1 MLNRMVFS
9 ISALSF
15 IFIMACSSDNV
26 AGGTIDPNSIA
37 EISSSSEGGG
47 GANAISSD
55 VGDISSSSKKNDRV
69 ESSSS
74 NLPNKGVTSSSEKVE
89 KVESNSSSSGQ
100 YDDSSLVPDPVSSS
114 SRSRSNNGDS
124 RDGGQNG
131 LVPQPNSSDGSER
144 DVLVSSSGGSGL
156 VVHAENFSLQ
166 CKEEAV
172 YGDGNA
178 PDDAP
183 PSPSASFY
191 VYNEAEVITFENVY
205 FDLPC
210 NKEKRTK
217 FLNDLY
223 ENGTD
228 VSLDGDTVFVN
239 LPQTESINCG
249 CVAEGGFRLD
259 KYYPDINYA
268 VFNQQNAIQ
277 LYEMHYTLVEDIE
290 GHN

>member
-37 EISSSSEGGG
+37 EISSSSEGDG
-47 GANAISSD
+47 GANAVSSD

-74 NLPNKGVTSSSEKVE
+74 NLPNKGLISSSEKVE
-89 KVESNSSSSGQ
+89 KVESSSS
-100 YDDSSLVPDPVSSS
+100 YVPDPVSSS
-114 SRSRSNNGDS
+114 SRSRSNNGGS

-191 VYNEAEVITFENVY
+191 VYNEAEVIMFENVY
-205 FDLPC
+205 FDVPC

-268 VFNQQNAIQ
+268 VFDQQNAIQ
-277 LYEMHYTLVEDIE
+277 LYEMHYTLVEDVE

>member
-37 EISSSSEGGG
+37 EISSSSEGDG
-47 GANAISSD
+47 GANAVSSD
-55 VGDISSSSKKNDRV
+55 VGGISSSSKKNDRV

-74 NLPNKGVTSSSEKVE
+74 NLPNKGLISSSEKVE
-89 KVESNSSSSGQ
+89 KVESSSS
-100 YDDSSLVPDPVSSS
+100 YVPDPVSSS
-114 SRSRSNNGDS
+114 SRSRSNNGGS
-124 RDGGQNG
+124 QDGGQNG
-131 LVPQPNSSDGSER
+131 LVPQPNSSDGSKR
-144 DVLVSSSGGSGL
+144 DVLVSSSGGNGL

-205 FDLPC
+205 FDVPC

-268 VFNQQNAIQ
+268 VFDQQNAIQ
-277 LYEMHYTLVEDIE
+277 LYEMHYTLVEDVE

>member
-47 GANAISSD
+47 GANAVSSD
-55 VGDISSSSKKNDRV
+55 ARNTRDISSSSKKGDGG

-74 NLPNKGVTSSSEKVE
+74 NLPDKVVSSSSEKVE
-89 KVESNSSSSGQ
+89 KVESSSSGNEQ
-100 YDDSSLVPDPVSSS
+100 YGDSVSSS
-114 SRSRSNNGDS
+114 SRSRDS

-131 LVPQPNSSDGSER
+131 LVPNPISSDSTER
-144 DVLVSSSGGSGL
+144 DVVMSSSGGDGL

-178 PDDAP
+178 PNEA
-183 PSPSASFY
+183 SPSASFY

-205 FDLPC
+205 FDIPC
-210 NKEKRTK
+210 NKEKRTE
-217 FLNDLY
+217 FLNGLY

-228 VSLDGDTVFVN
+228 VSLDGDTVFIS
-239 LPQTESINCG
+239 LPETESINCG
-249 CVAEGGFRLD
+249 CVADGGFRLD

-268 VFNQQNAIQ
+268 VFNQQNAIL
-277 LYEMHYTLVEDIE
+277 LYEMHYTLIEDVE

>member
-47 GANAISSD
+47 GANAVSSD
-55 VGDISSSSKKNDRV
+55 AGNTRNISSSSKKGDRG

-74 NLPNKGVTSSSEKVE
+74 NLPDKVVSSSSEKVE
-89 KVESNSSSSGQ
+89 KVESSSSGNEQ
-100 YDDSSLVPDPVSSS
+100 YGDSVSSS
-114 SRSRSNNGDS
+114 SRSRDS
-124 RDGGQNG
+124 QDGGQNG
-131 LVPQPNSSDGSER
+131 LVPNPISSDSTER
-144 DVLVSSSGGSGL
+144 DVVMSSSGGSGL

-178 PDDAP
+178 PNEA
-183 PSPSASFY
+183 SPSASFY
-191 VYNEAEVITFENVY
+191 VYNEAEVIRFENVY
-205 FDLPC
+205 FDVPC
-210 NKEKRTK
+210 NKEKRTG
-217 FLNDLY
+217 FLDGLY

-249 CVAEGGFRLD
+249 CVADGGFRLD

-268 VFNQQNAIQ
+268 VFDQQNAIQ
-277 LYEMHYTLVEDIE
+277 LYEMHYTLVEEAE

>member
-37 EISSSSEGGG
+37 EISSSSEGDG
-47 GANAISSD
+47 GANAVSSD

-74 NLPNKGVTSSSEKVE
+74 NLPNKGLISSSEKVE
-89 KVESNSSSSGQ
+89 KVESSSS
-100 YDDSSLVPDPVSSS
+100 YVPDPVSSS
-114 SRSRSNNGDS
+114 SRPRSNNGGS
-124 RDGGQNG
+124 QDGGRNG

-144 DVLVSSSGGSGL
+144 DVLVSSSGYSHL

-183 PSPSASFY
+183 PSPLASFY

-239 LPQTESINCG
+239 LQQTESINCG
-249 CVAEGGFRLD
+249 CVADGGFRLD

-268 VFNQQNAIQ
+268 VFNQQNVIQ

>member
-1 MLNRMVFS
+1 
-9 ISALSF
+9 
-15 IFIMACSSDNV
+15 
-26 AGGTIDPNSIA
+26 
-37 EISSSSEGGG
+37 
-47 GANAISSD
+47 
-55 VGDISSSSKKNDRV
+55 
-69 ESSSS
+69 
-74 NLPNKGVTSSSEKVE
+74 LPNKGLISSSEKVE
-89 KVESNSSSSGQ
+89 KVESSSSGNEQ
-100 YDDSSLVPDPVSSS
+100 YGDSVSSS
-114 SRSRSNNGDS
+114 SRSRDS
-124 RDGGQNG
+124 QDGGQNG
-131 LVPQPNSSDGSER
+131 LVPNPISSDSTER
-144 DVLVSSSGGSGL
+144 DVVMSSSGGGGL

-178 PDDAP
+178 PNEA
-183 PSPSASFY
+183 SPSASFY

-205 FDLPC
+205 FDIPC
-210 NKEKRTK
+210 NKEKRTE
-217 FLNDLY
+217 FLNGLY

-268 VFNQQNAIQ
+268 VFDQQNAIQ
-277 LYEMHYTLVEDIE
+277 LYEMHYTLVEDVE

>member
-15 IFIMACSSDNV
+15 VFMMACSSDNV

-37 EISSSSEGGG
+37 EISSSSEGGDG
-47 GANAISSD
+47 VNAISSD
-55 VGDISSSSKKNDRV
+55 AGNTRNISSSSKKGDGG
-69 ESSSS
+69 ESSSFD
-74 NLPNKGVTSSSEKVE
+74 LPDKAVSSSSEKVE
-89 KVESNSSSSGQ
+89 MVESSSSGNEQ
-100 YDDSSLVPDPVSSS
+100 YGDSVSSS
-114 SRSRSNNGDS
+114 SRSRDS
-124 RDGGQNG
+124 QDGGQNG
-131 LVPQPNSSDGSER
+131 FVPNPISSDSTER
-144 DVLVSSSGGSGL
+144 DIVMSSSGGSGL

-172 YGDGNA
+172 YSDGNA
-178 PDDAP
+178 SDDAP

-191 VYNEAEVITFENVY
+191 IYNEAEVITFENVY
-205 FDLPC
+205 FDVPC

-217 FLNDLY
+217 FLNGLY

-228 VSLDGDTVFVN
+228 VSLDDDTVFVN

-249 CVAEGGFRLD
+249 CMADGGFRLD

-268 VFNQQNAIQ
+268 VFNQQNAIL
-277 LYEMHYTLVEDIE
+277 LYEMHYTLVEDVE

>member
-55 VGDISSSSKKNDRV
+55 AGNTRNISSSSKKNDRV

-74 NLPNKGVTSSSEKVE
+74 NLPNKGLISSSEKVE
-89 KVESNSSSSGQ
+89 KVESSSSGNEQ
-100 YDDSSLVPDPVSSS
+100 YGDSVSSS
-114 SRSRSNNGDS
+114 SRSRDS
-124 RDGGQNG
+124 QDGGQNG
-131 LVPQPNSSDGSER
+131 LVPNPISSDSTER
-144 DVLVSSSGGSGL
+144 DVVMSSSGGGGL

-178 PDDAP
+178 PNEA
-183 PSPSASFY
+183 SPSASFY

-205 FDLPC
+205 FDIPC
-210 NKEKRTK
+210 NKEKRTEL
-217 FLNDLY
+217 LNGLY

-268 VFNQQNAIQ
+268 VFDQQNAIQ
-277 LYEMHYTLVEDIE
+277 LYEMHYTLVEEAE

>member
-37 EISSSSEGGG
+37 EISSSSEGNG
-47 GANAISSD
+47 GANAVSSD

-74 NLPNKGVTSSSEKVE
+74 NLPNKGLISSSEKVE
-89 KVESNSSSSGQ
+89 KVESSSS
-100 YDDSSLVPDPVSSS
+100 YVPDPVSSS
-114 SRSRSNNGDS
+114 SRSRPNNGGS
-124 RDGGQNG
+124 QDGGQNG

-268 VFNQQNAIQ
+268 VFDQQNAIQ
-277 LYEMHYTLVEDIE
+277 LYEMHYTLVEDVE

>member
-37 EISSSSEGGG
+37 EISSSSEGDG
-47 GANAISSD
+47 GANAVSSD
-55 VGDISSSSKKNDRV
+55 VGGISSSSKKNDRV

-74 NLPNKGVTSSSEKVE
+74 NLPNKGLISSSEKVE
-89 KVESNSSSSGQ
+89 KVESSSS
-100 YDDSSLVPDPVSSS
+100 YVPDPVSSS
-114 SRSRSNNGDS
+114 SRSRSNNGGS
-124 RDGGQNG
+124 HDGGQNG

-205 FDLPC
+205 FDVPC

-268 VFNQQNAIQ
+268 VFDQQNAIQ
-277 LYEMHYTLVEDIE
+277 LYEMHYTLVEDVE

>member
-37 EISSSSEGGG
+37 EISSSSEGDG
-47 GANAISSD
+47 GANAVSSD
-55 VGDISSSSKKNDRV
+55 VGGISSSSKKNDRV

-74 NLPNKGVTSSSEKVE
+74 NLPNKGLISSSEKVE
-89 KVESNSSSSGQ
+89 KVESSSS
-100 YDDSSLVPDPVSSS
+100 YVPDPVSSS
-114 SRSRSNNGDS
+114 SRSRSNNGGS
-124 RDGGQNG
+124 QDGGQNG

-205 FDLPC
+205 FDVPC

-268 VFNQQNAIQ
+268 VFDQQNAIQ
-277 LYEMHYTLVEDIE
+277 LYEMHYTLVEDVE

>member
-37 EISSSSEGGG
+37 EISSSSEGDG
-47 GANAISSD
+47 GANAVSSD
-55 VGDISSSSKKNDRV
+55 VGGISSSSKKNDRV

-74 NLPNKGVTSSSEKVE
+74 NLPNKGLISSSEKVE
-89 KVESNSSSSGQ
+89 KVESSSS
-100 YDDSSLVPDPVSSS
+100 YVPDPVSSS
-114 SRSRSNNGDS
+114 SRSRSNNGGS
-124 RDGGQNG
+124 QDGGQNG
-131 LVPQPNSSDGSER
+131 LVPNPISSDSTER
-144 DVLVSSSGGSGL
+144 DVVMSSSGGGGL

-205 FDLPC
+205 FDVPC

-268 VFNQQNAIQ
+268 VFDQQNAIQ
-277 LYEMHYTLVEDIE
+277 LYEMHYTLVEDVE

>member
-37 EISSSSEGGG
+37 EISSSSEGDG
-47 GANAISSD
+47 GANAVSSD
-55 VGDISSSSKKNDRV
+55 VGGISSSSKKNDRV

-74 NLPNKGVTSSSEKVE
+74 NLPNKGLISSSEKVE
-89 KVESNSSSSGQ
+89 KVESSSS
-100 YDDSSLVPDPVSSS
+100 YVPDPVSSS
-114 SRSRSNNGDS
+114 SRSRSNNGGS
-124 RDGGQNG
+124 QDGGQNG

-144 DVLVSSSGGSGL
+144 DVLVSSSGGNGL

-205 FDLPC
+205 FDVPC

-268 VFNQQNAIQ
+268 VFDQQNAIQ
-277 LYEMHYTLVEDIE
+277 LYEMHYTLVEDVE

>member
-37 EISSSSEGGG
+37 EISSSSEGDG
-47 GANAISSD
+47 GANAVSSD

-74 NLPNKGVTSSSEKVE
+74 NLPNKGLISSSEKVE
-89 KVESNSSSSGQ
+89 KVESSSS
-100 YDDSSLVPDPVSSS
+100 YVPDPVSSS
-114 SRSRSNNGDS
+114 SRSRSNNGGS
-124 RDGGQNG
+124 QDGGQNG

-178 PDDAP
+178 PDVAP

-205 FDLPC
+205 FDVPC

-268 VFNQQNAIQ
+268 VFDQQNAIQ
-277 LYEMHYTLVEDIE
+277 LYEMHYTLVEDVE

>member
-37 EISSSSEGGG
+37 EISSSSEGDG
-47 GANAISSD
+47 GANAVSSD

-74 NLPNKGVTSSSEKVE
+74 NLPNKGLISSSEKVE
-89 KVESNSSSSGQ
+89 KVESSSS
-100 YDDSSLVPDPVSSS
+100 YVPDPVSSS
-114 SRSRSNNGDS
+114 SHSRSNNGGS
-124 RDGGQNG
+124 QDGGQNG

-268 VFNQQNAIQ
+268 VFDQQNAIQ
-277 LYEMHYTLVEDIE
+277 LYEMHYTLVEDVE

>member
-37 EISSSSEGGG
+37 EISSSSEGDG

-55 VGDISSSSKKNDRV
+55 AGNTRNISSSSKKNDRV

-74 NLPNKGVTSSSEKVE
+74 NLPNKGLISSSEKVE
-89 KVESNSSSSGQ
+89 KVESSSSGNEQ
-100 YDDSSLVPDPVSSS
+100 YGDSVSSS
-114 SRSRSNNGDS
+114 SRSRDS
-124 RDGGQNG
+124 QDGGQNG
-131 LVPQPNSSDGSER
+131 LVPNPISSDSTER
-144 DVLVSSSGGSGL
+144 DVVMSSSG

-166 CKEEAV
+166 CKEDAV
-172 YGDGNA
+172 YGDGNVPNEA
-178 PDDAP
+178 
-183 PSPSASFY
+183 SPSASFY

-205 FDLPC
+205 FDIPC
-210 NKEKRTK
+210 NKEKRTE
-217 FLNDLY
+217 FLNGLY

-228 VSLDGDTVFVN
+228 VSLDGDTVFIS
-239 LPQTESINCG
+239 LPETESINCG

-268 VFNQQNAIQ
+268 VFDQQNAIQ
-277 LYEMHYTLVEDIE
+277 LYEMHYTLVEDVE

>member
-37 EISSSSEGGG
+37 EISSSSEGDG
-47 GANAISSD
+47 GANAVSSD

-74 NLPNKGVTSSSEKVE
+74 NLPNKGLISSSEKVE
-89 KVESNSSSSGQ
+89 KVESSSS
-100 YDDSSLVPDPVSSS
+100 YVPDPVSSS
-114 SRSRSNNGDS
+114 SRSRSNNGGS
-124 RDGGQNG
+124 QDGGQNG
-131 LVPQPNSSDGSER
+131 LVPNPISSDSTER
-144 DVLVSSSGGSGL
+144 DVVMSSSGYSHP

-205 FDLPC
+205 FDIPC

-277 LYEMHYTLVEDIE
+277 LYEMHYTLVEDVE

>member
-37 EISSSSEGGG
+37 EISSSSEGDG
-47 GANAISSD
+47 GANAVSSD

-74 NLPNKGVTSSSEKVE
+74 NLPNKGLISSSEKVE
-89 KVESNSSSSGQ
+89 KVESSSS
-100 YDDSSLVPDPVSSS
+100 YVPDPVSSS
-114 SRSRSNNGDS
+114 SHSRSNNGGS
-124 RDGGQNG
+124 QDGGQNG

-205 FDLPC
+205 FDVPC

-268 VFNQQNAIQ
+268 VFDQQNAIQ
-277 LYEMHYTLVEDIE
+277 LYEMHYTLVEDVE

>member
-37 EISSSSEGGG
+37 EISSSSEGDG

-55 VGDISSSSKKNDRV
+55 AGNTRNISSSSKKNDRV

-74 NLPNKGVTSSSEKVE
+74 NLPNKGLISSSEKVE
-89 KVESNSSSSGQ
+89 KVESSSSGNEQ
-100 YDDSSLVPDPVSSS
+100 YGDSVSSS
-114 SRSRSNNGDS
+114 SRSRDS
-124 RDGGQNG
+124 QDGGQNG
-131 LVPQPNSSDGSER
+131 LVPNPISSDSTER
-144 DVLVSSSGGSGL
+144 DVVMSSSGGSGL

-178 PDDAP
+178 PNEA
-183 PSPSASFY
+183 SPSASFY

-205 FDLPC
+205 FDIPC
-210 NKEKRTK
+210 NKEKRTE
-217 FLNDLY
+217 FLSGLY

-228 VSLDGDTVFVN
+228 VSLDGDTVFIS
-239 LPQTESINCG
+239 LPETESINCG
-249 CVAEGGFRLD
+249 CVADGGFRLD

-277 LYEMHYTLVEDIE
+277 LYEMHYTLVEDVE

>member
-37 EISSSSEGGG
+37 EISSSSEGDG
-47 GANAISSD
+47 GANAVSSD
-55 VGDISSSSKKNDRV
+55 VGGISSSSKKNDRV

-74 NLPNKGVTSSSEKVE
+74 NLPNKGLISSSEKVE
-89 KVESNSSSSGQ
+89 KVESSSS
-100 YDDSSLVPDPVSSS
+100 YVPDPVSSS
-114 SRSRSNNGDS
+114 SRSRSNNGGS
-124 RDGGQNG
+124 QDGGQNG

-144 DVLVSSSGGSGL
+144 DVLVSSSGGNGL

-205 FDLPC
+205 FDVPC

-249 CVAEGGFRLD
+249 CVADGGFRLD

-268 VFNQQNAIQ
+268 VFDQQNAIQ
-277 LYEMHYTLVEDIE
+277 LYEMHYTLVEDVE